1 MNAGYQSDREDVK
14 RPAWLVT
21 FADLVALMIT
31 FFVMLFATQKVDIG
45 KWESL
50 VDTLSM
56 RLNPNQ
62 TILIA
67 RPSAEK
73 NAERLSRE
81 RAINLDYLEKVIQS
95 KARSQPELAGLSLV
109 RLEDRLVVTLPTDL
123 LFAPGKA
130 DTVATARPILFV
142 LAGVLATIGNSVDV
156 VGHADPR
163 PIENS
168 HFATN
173 WQLSVARAV
182 AVANEL
188 RRAGYHREMSPSGFG
203 ASAFREL
210 PSTLPLQRR
219 IDLARR
225 VDIVIWPTQGI
236 R

>member
-1 MNAGYQSDREDVK
+1 MKAGYQFDHQERK

-21 FADLVALMIT
+21 FADLVALLIT

-50 VDTLSM
+50 VNTLSM
-56 RLNPNQ
+56 RLNPHQ

-67 RPSAEK
+67 RPSADK
-73 NAERLSRE
+73 NVERLSRD
-81 RAINLDYLEKVIQS
+81 RAINLDYLEKVIRS
-95 KARSQPELAGLSLV
+95 KTLGQPELAGLELA
-109 RLEDRLVVTLPTDL
+109 RHEDRLVVSLPAPL
-123 LFAPGKA
+123 LFRSGKA
-130 DTVATARPILFV
+130 DPIESARPILFV
-142 LAGVLATIGNSVDV
+142 LAGVLGTIGNRVDV

-173 WQLSVARAV
+173 WQLSIARAI

-210 PSTLPLQRR
+210 SSSLPVGRR
-219 IDLARR
+219 NDLSRR
-225 VDIVIWPTQGI
+225 VDIVIWPTRGI

>member
-1 MNAGYQSDREDVK
+1 MIAGRQIDRQDAR

-21 FADLVALMIT
+21 FADLVALLIT

-67 RPSAEK
+67 RPSADK
-73 NAERLSRE
+73 NAERLARK
-81 RAINLDYLEKVIQS
+81 RAIDLDYLENVIRD
-95 KARSQPELAGLSLV
+95 KARTEPELAGLDLQ
-109 RLEDRLVVTLPTDL
+109 RREDRLIVTLPAEL
-123 LFAPGKA
+123 LFLSGKA
-130 DTVATARPILFV
+130 DPIETARPILFV
-142 LAGVLATIGNSVDV
+142 LAGVLGTIGNRIDV
-156 VGHADPR
+156 IGHADPR
-163 PIENS
+163 PLRNS

-173 WQLSVARAV
+173 FQLSIARAI

-203 ASAFREL
+203 ESAFREL
-210 PSTLPLQRR
+210 PATVPERR
-219 IDLARR
+219 RNAVARR
-225 VDIVIWPTQGI
+225 VDIVIWPTRGI
-236 R
+236 Q